1 MERRM
6 EGSGDDVVNGTEWSS
21 MEKLIEKLGD
31 LEWLAGRIRTA
42 LVPREITQPSEDE
55 ASPEEPP
62 INSAMPIPGRD
73 FRNPLGI
80 IEWTIKPEY
89 VTPKYLA
96 RTCDD
101 LVPGSQKSL
110 VGCTRLCDLFLQK
123 GMTSSDGCKCHMV
136 ST

>member
-6 EGSGDDVVNGTEWSS
+6 EESGDDVVNGTEWSS
-21 MEKLIEKLGD
+21 MERLIEKLGD
-31 LEWLAGRIRTA
+31 LEWLASRIRTA
-42 LVPREITQPSEDE
+42 LVPREMTQPSEDE

-62 INSAMPIPGRD
+62 INSVMPISGRD

-96 RTCDD
+96 AD
-101 LVPGSQKSL
+101 L
-110 VGCTRLCDLFLQK
+110 
-123 GMTSSDGCKCHMV
+123 
-136 ST
+136 